1 MSNKQLAFAFPGQ
14 GSQSTGMLS
23 ELAIV
28 HPDVISTFAEAADS
42 LGFNLWS
49 LVQNNPDDQ
58 LNMTAYTQPA
68 LVAASVAIW
77 RVWQAAGGAQPAIMA
92 GHSLGEYSAL
102 VCANVLSFSDAVA
115 LVADR
120 GKYMQEAVPE
130 GVGAM
135 AAILGLED
143 EQVVQVCIDAA
154 GSQIVSAANYNANDQ
169 VVIAGH
175 KEAVERAIVLAKD
188 AGARR
193 AILLP
198 VSVPSH
204 CALMW
209 GAADRFAERL
219 DQVSFSEAAIPIVQN
234 VDAEPRSSA
243 DEIKQALLQQ
253 LHQPVRWKESIRK
266 LKTMGVT
273 RIIECGPGKV
283 LTGLIRRI
291 DTDLEVKPVN
301 DSRSLEDAINGAHS

>member
-1 MSNKQLAFAFPGQ
+1 MGNKQLAFVFPGQ
-14 GSQSTGMLS
+14 GSQSTAMLS
-23 ELAIV
+23 DLALT
-28 HPDVISTFAEAADS
+28 HADVLATFAEASDS
-42 LGFNLWS
+42 LGKDLWT
-49 LVQNNPDDQ
+49 LVQNNPEDQ
-58 LNMTAYTQPA
+58 LNMTANTQPA

-77 RVWQAAGGAQPAIMA
+77 RVWQALAGQQPEVMA

-102 VCANVLSFSDAVA
+102 VCANVLPFSDAVA

-143 EQVVQVCIDAA
+143 EQVVEICEDAA
-154 GSQIVSAANYNANDQ
+154 ESQIVSAANYNSSGQ

-175 KEAVERAIVLAKD
+175 KEAVERAIALAKK
-188 AGARR
+188 AGAKR

-204 CALMW
+204 CALMRV
-209 GAADRFAERL
+209 AADRFAERL
-219 DQVSFSEAAIPIVQN
+219 DLVSFSNADIPVIQN
-234 VDAEPRSSA
+234 VDAEQRTDA
-243 DEIKQALLQQ
+243 AGIKKALLQQ
-253 LHQPVRWKESIRK
+253 LHQPVRWKETIGR
-266 LKTMGVT
+266 LKSMDVT

-283 LTGLIRRI
+283 LTGLIKRI
-291 DTDLEVKPVN
+291 EPGMEVKPVY
-301 DSRSLEDAINGAHS
+301 DGKSLDDAINGAHS